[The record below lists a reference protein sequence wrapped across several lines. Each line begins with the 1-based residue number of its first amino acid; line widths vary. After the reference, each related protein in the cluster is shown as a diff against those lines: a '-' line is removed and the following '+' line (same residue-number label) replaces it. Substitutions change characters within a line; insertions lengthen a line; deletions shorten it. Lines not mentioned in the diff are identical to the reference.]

1 MQVLPCKRGPANDR
15 IDEGELRMS
24 GFADWADEVSRR
36 RFLGVGAAA
45 VGSAV
50 LFGCGSSGGGSKSS
64 TGIAAASFDGVD
76 SITIANWG
84 GTTAEGMMRAWA
96 APFTKK
102 TGIKVTQV
110 SPVDYSKVR
119 SQVESGNVT
128 WDWIDAEGWFPFGE
142 PDLLDT
148 LDAAALGYKDSDFV
162 EGLTDA
168 IIPNGIASYLTS
180 YVIGYKSDRKG
191 AHPSNWEEFF
201 DTKAVPGKRSIYNW
215 PYGMVDIVLLG
226 DGVPYEDLYPLD
238 LDRAFNK
245 LDSMRDDLM
254 FFNTG
259 AESQQQLVSGS
270 ADFLSPWNNRV
281 GYLAQGGL
289 PVAIEWTDAMLIG
302 AYHVVIKGSK
312 AKRATEQFIKTALE
326 PQKQADMALYSGY
339 APTRKDA
346 IDLVDEKVR
355 PWLPTQEDNLGKS
368 AGFLNDEWWGANLSD
383 VSAKWTEWASS

>member
-1 MQVLPCKRGPANDR
+1 MGDCMNGFPGSGKGRG
-15 IDEGELRMS
+15 RMVP
-24 GFADWADEVSRR
+24 DLSRR
-36 RFLGVGAAA
+36 QLLGAGAAM
-45 VGSAV
+45 GSAV
-50 LFGCGSSGGGSKSS
+50 VLGACGDDEKPAAGGGGDS
-64 TGIAAASFDGVD
+64 AQDLGVD
-76 SITIANWG
+76 AITIANWG
-84 GTTAEGMMRAWA
+84 GTTADGMMRAWA
-96 APFTKK
+96 EPFTKQ
-102 TGIKVTQV
+102 TGVKVNQV
-110 SPVDYSKVR
+110 SPVDYGKVR
-119 SQVESGNVT
+119 SQVESDKVT
-128 WDWIDAEGWFPFGE
+128 WDWIDAEGWFPFGN
-142 PDLLDT
+142 PDLVEKLDMDFIGVT
-148 LDAAALGYKDSDFV
+148 EADILDD
-162 EGLTDA
+162 
-168 IIPNGIASYLTS
+168 IPSSVRPDGIASYVTA
-180 YVIGYKSDRKG
+180 YVIAYSSERDGG
-191 AHPSNWEEFF
+191 HPKNWQEFF
-201 DTKAVPGKRSIYNW
+201 DPKAIPGKRSIYNW